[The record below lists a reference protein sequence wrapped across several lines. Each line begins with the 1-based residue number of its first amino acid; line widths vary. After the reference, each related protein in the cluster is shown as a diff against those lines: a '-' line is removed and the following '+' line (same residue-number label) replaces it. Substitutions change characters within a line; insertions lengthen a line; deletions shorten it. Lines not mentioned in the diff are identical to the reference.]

1 MILVDT
7 NKIVTGSQRGSK
19 HYKCIYL
26 EYLDRVRK
34 FEFSMKNF
42 DNIRQFNVCIS
53 LLFFALYLLI
63 ISLWCLGRENN
74 VKQFHESS
82 FTMAKYKCTCKWWC
96 RRPYFWPCCNEDW
109 LWRKLRF
116 PESTVGVDKYL
127 AK

>member
-42 DNIRQFNVCIS
+42 DNI
-53 LLFFALYLLI
+53 

-82 FTMAKYKCTCKWWC
+82 FTIAKYKCTCK
-96 RRPYFWPCCNEDW
+96 
-109 LWRKLRF
+109 
-116 PESTVGVDKYL
+116 
-127 AK
+127 

>member
-82 FTMAKYKCTCKWWC
+82 FTIAKYKCTCKC
-96 RRPYFWPCCNEDW
+96 QMMMSETIF
-109 LWRKLRF
+109 
-116 PESTVGVDKYL
+116 L
-127 AK
+127 AKLQRGLAVEEIEVPREYCWC